1 MERDNRMPEFSSV
14 PNARLFATLC
24 EMFFFGRSEKRHSY
38 CSDLTNSGKKNRI
51 TRENKVL
58 WPREDFAQTP
68 RFNVLSQLSV
78 EEKQGRRRMLAVEE

>member
-38 CSDLTNSGKKNRI
+38 CSDLTNCGKKTELQEKTKCCGLEKILHKPQDLMSSLNSRWRRNRD
-51 TRENKVL
+51 
-58 WPREDFAQTP
+58 ED
-68 RFNVLSQLSV
+68 
-78 EEKQGRRRMLAVEE
+78 GC